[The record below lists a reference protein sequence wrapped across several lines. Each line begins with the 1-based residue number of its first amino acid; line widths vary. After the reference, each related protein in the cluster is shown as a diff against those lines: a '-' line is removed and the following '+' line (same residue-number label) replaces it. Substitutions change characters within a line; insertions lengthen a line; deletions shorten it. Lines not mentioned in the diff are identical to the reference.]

1 MLTVMPIVVVPCL
14 VGGYW
19 LPRCAGQCSR
29 GKVGVKQTAVDSDG
43 GGTKTRG
50 SYWTKASR
58 AGQSYYYRWQTPG
71 SDPLQVKDST
81 LVLPKEAVLRT
92 EEQVE
97 LTAFEEGFAEAERMD
112 ALRTTLAPAHLNLA
126 SPWTKAVHGDRA
138 YYWKESKEKTFFP
151 DRQATV
157 WFKGQQIGV
166 FGVVHP
172 EVLKAFDIVYPCS
185 ALEIN
190 IEPFCY
196 DQFGNSLV

>member
-1 MLTVMPIVVVPCL
+1 MLVSEEHETGAKNERRL
-14 VGGYW
+14 VALY
-19 LPRCAGQCSR
+19 S
-29 GKVGVKQTAVDSDG
+29 GKESG
-43 GGTKTRG
+43 
-50 SYWTKASR
+50 
-58 AGQSYYYRWQTPG
+58 
-71 SDPLQVKDST
+71 
-81 LVLPKEAVLRT
+81 
-92 EEQVE
+92 
-97 LTAFEEGFAEAERMD
+97 FE
-112 ALRTTLAPAHLNLA
+112 
-126 SPWTKAVHGDRA
+126 AVHGTLNRIMQVLGVPVDLSGEGADPNA